1 MKTEEVTPAQIA
13 RECEEHLCSIR
24 DTELERGH
32 TLAQATQAMAEYL
45 DATHCPTCGVVTDYD
60 TVPHIAL
67 AECGRCARR
76 RDVAVAHGRINAAV
90 SFALTAGLVVTIMA
104 CVVMWAGR

>member
-45 DATHCPTCGVVTDYD
+45 DA
-60 TVPHIAL
+60 
-67 AECGRCARR
+67 ECAR
-76 RDVAVAHGRINAAV
+76 AYGNALCYWCGK
-90 SFALTAGLVVTIMA
+90 FASQCECPRGGWRPMTI
-104 CVVMWAGR
+104 

>member
-45 DATHCPTCGVVTDYD
+45 AATHCPTCGVVTDYD

-67 AECGRCARR
+67 AECGRYARWRAAQSRKARWCA
-76 RDVAVAHGRINAAV
+76 AAYWCT
-90 SFALTAGLVVTIMA
+90 LAGLVVSL
-104 CVVMWAGR
+104 VVLCSMGR